1 VPKIYFPSKKKS
13 KIPKEIMREVEGGEE
28 VSEKPK
34 KGFWRVFMYFMLWG
48 FVGFILFAIGVLAY
62 FTKDLPSPEGLSG
75 RHVNESTKIL
85 DRTGENVLYEIHGEE
100 NRTAVAFDKMPKC
113 IKDATLSA
121 EDSEFYNH
129 HGLDF
134 KAIARAAI
142 SDIVGGSKAQGAST
156 ITQQLIKNSVLDRS
170 KTFNRKIK
178 EAILS
183 LELEQKFSKDQ
194 IFEMYL
200 NQIPYGSNAYGV
212 EAAAQTFFGK
222 SAENLSLSECATL
235 AAIPK
240 APTYYSP
247 YGSNTEEL
255 KGRSDWVLSRMA
267 ELGYITSQE
276 AEIAKQDNAVKRVV
290 PFFKEIK
297 APHFVMFVKEWLVN
311 KYGEEA
317 VQNGGFKVSTTLDYE
332 KQQWAEEAVRAGAER
347 NEKNYNSRNAALV
360 SMNPKNGEILAMV
373 GSRDYFD
380 KENDGNV
387 NVATRLRQPGSSFKP
402 FVYAL
407 AFAKGYSPDTM
418 LFDVKTNFKVND
430 KDYIPQNFN
439 GSFNGPVSMRD
450 ALAGSLNVPAVKTL
464 YLVGVANAVDFA
476 NSFGFSTLTD
486 TKNYG
491 LALVLGGGA
500 VTLLEET
507 SAYGVFANDGV
518 RQEPQSV
525 LKIEDP
531 SGKVIYEKPEIKGKR
546 VISEEVARQINSVLS
561 DNGARSRV
569 FGSHSA
575 LYIDGFDTA
584 AKTGTTQ
591 KFKDGWTVGYTPQ
604 VVTGVWTGNNDNS
617 STRAGEGLYVAA
629 PIWNEYMQ
637 KFLPTVLRE
646 KFITPINAKKP
657 DKMMLNGKFE
667 NSVEVRIDEK
677 TGLLAEDDCPDK
689 YTKKKTFS
697 DAHTILYYVNREDPL
712 GDIPKKPQDDPM
724 YKYWEEGVQK
734 WYSEGHGGNGDKKNK
749 KDKYSGSAPPTEKA
763 CSRSGGN

>member
-1 VPKIYFPSKKKS
+1 MPKIYFPSKKKG
-13 KIPKEIMREVEGGEE
+13 KIPKEIQASEE
-28 VSEKPK
+28 KVTSEKEVK
-34 KGFWRVFMYFMLWG
+34 KRGILKTFLYFMLWG
-48 FVGFILFAIGVLAY
+48 FVGFLIFAIGVMAY

-85 DRTGENVLYEIHGEE
+85 DRKGETVLYEIHGEE
-100 NRTAVAFDKMPKC
+100 NRTAIPFDKMPKC

-134 KAIARAAI
+134 KAILRAAI
-142 SDIVGGSKAQGAST
+142 SDIIGGSKAQGAST
-156 ITQQLIKNSVLDRS
+156 ITQQLVKNSVLDRS
-170 KTFNRKIK
+170 KTFKRKIK

-183 LELEQKFSKDQ
+183 LELEQKFSKDE
-194 IFEMYL
+194 ILEMYL

-212 EAAAQTFFGK
+212 QSAAQTFFGK
-222 SAENLSLSECATL
+222 DAENLSLSECATL

-247 YGSNTEEL
+247 YGNNTEEL

-267 ELGYITSQE
+267 ELGYITEQE

-297 APHFVMFVKEWLVN
+297 AAHFVMFVKDWLLD

-317 VQNGGFKVSTTLDYE
+317 VQSGGFKVYTTLDFE

-347 NEKNYNSRNAALV
+347 NEKNYNSKNAALV
-360 SMNPKNGEILAMV
+360 SINPKNGEILAMV

-402 FVYAL
+402 FVYAM
-407 AFAKGYSPDTM
+407 AFAKGYSPDTI
-418 LFDVKTNFKVND
+418 LFDVKTNFKVGD

-439 GSFNGPVSMRD
+439 GNFNGPVSMRE
-450 ALAGSLNVPAVKTL
+450 ALASSLNIPAVKAL
-464 YLVGVANAVDFA
+464 YLVGVDNAVDFA
-476 NSFGFSTLTD
+476 KSMGISTLTD

-500 VTLLEET
+500 VTLLQET
-507 SAYGVFANDGV
+507 SAYGVFANDGI
-518 RQEPQSV
+518 RHEPQVV
-525 LKIEDP
+525 LKIEDS
-531 SGKVIYEKPEIKGKR
+531 SGKVIYEKPESKGRR
-546 VISEEVARQINSVLS
+546 VIPEEVARSINSVLS
-561 DNGARSRV
+561 DNGARAKV
-569 FGSHSA
+569 FGSHSP
-575 LYIDGFDTA
+575 LYIDGFNVA

-591 KFKDGWTVGYTPQ
+591 EFKDGWTVGYTPQ

-629 PIWNEYMQ
+629 PIWNEYMS

-646 KFITPINAKKP
+646 KFIEPTNAKKP
-657 DKMMLNGKFE
+657 DKMMLNGKSGE
-667 NSVEVRIDEK
+667 EIEVRIDKK

-689 YTKKKTFS
+689 YTKKKKFLN
-697 DAHTILYYVNREDPL
+697 AHSILYYVDRDDPL
-712 GDIPKKPQDDPM
+712 GPIPKKPQEDPM
-724 YKYWEEGVQK
+724 FKYWEEGVQK
-734 WYSEGHGGNGDKKNK
+734 WGQKDDKNDK
-749 KDKYSGSAPPTEKA
+749 KDKKDDYSGSTPPTEKA
-763 CSRSGGN
+763 CSRSGD